1 MKSAHGS
8 RTGIWIPIE
17 IWTLDL
23 APMDRILLAEVA
35 SFAENGKAC
44 FMTNAKLAE
53 ALGIS
58 EDRTRKIIYR
68 LIQSGHLNRGVVA
81 NGQGGYKRTLGWAQ
95 TDRGVG
101 ANGQGGGRKRT
112 RTKELTKHITKTLQN
127 KEENFLIVLPW
138 QTEAFTAAWSEWLE
152 YKKTDHRFTYKS
164 PKSEQRALIQ
174 LQNEYTNQT
183 DAIEAIH
190 RSIANGYKGL
200 VFKQRA
206 GGRTNASRAANLKT
220 DVNREQLA
228 EFARTGR
235 IAPDSGGV
243 L

>member
-68 LIQSGHLNRGVVA
+68 LIQSGHLKRGVVA
-81 NGQGGYKRTLGWAQ
+81 NGQGGHKRTLGWAQ

-101 ANGQGGGRKRT
+101 ANGHVQ
-112 RTKELTKHITKTLQN
+112 INLQN
-127 KEENFLIVLPW
+127 
-138 QTEAFTAAWSEWLE
+138 
-152 YKKTDHRFTYKS
+152 
-164 PKSEQRALIQ
+164 
-174 LQNEYTNQT
+174 
-183 DAIEAIH
+183 
-190 RSIANGYKGL
+190 
-200 VFKQRA
+200 
-206 GGRTNASRAANLKT
+206 NLLKHY
-220 DVNREQLA
+220 
-228 EFARTGR
+228 
-235 IAPDSGGV
+235 
-243 L
+243 

>member
-1 MKSAHGS
+1 MDRK
-8 RTGIWIPIE
+8 GIWIPLE
-17 IWTLDL
+17 IWGLDL

-35 SFAENGKAC
+35 SFSENGKAC

-68 LIQSGHLNRGVVA
+68 LIEAGHLKRGVVA
-81 NGQGGYKRTLGWAQ
+81 NGQGGHKRTLGWAQ

-112 RTKELTKHITKTLQN
+112 RTNQLTKQFTNTLQN
-127 KEENFLIVLPW
+127 KGKIFSVVLPW
-138 QTEAFTAAWSEWLE
+138 QTEAFEAAWSEWLE

-164 PKSEQRALIQ
+164 PKTEQRALIQ
-174 LQNEYTNQT
+174 LQNEYTNET
-183 DAIEAIH
+183 EAIEAIH

-200 VFKQRA
+200 VFKQRT
-206 GGRTNASRAANLKT
+206 GGRSNASRAANLKT
-220 DVNREQLA
+220 DINREKLA
-228 EFARTGR
+228 EFAKTGR
-235 IAPDSGGV
+235 IATNSGSV